1 MSEKIYACLLRLFP
15 SHFRQPYGDE
25 ALQLFRDRARNEKGF
40 FPRVRLWLDLLA
52 DLATSVPRQYRYVR
66 PALAGDAVQQRLEG
80 TPAFFLL
87 MDESPGSAALILGC
101 ALSMIALSLFS
112 TLLGHVGNRPPS
124 TASIYQREPATD
136 SHVSALSHATGQ
148 VLTDAK
154 NVKDVIANADVVN
167 PGEAMHN
174 HPQSMAL
181 LPPVSPRLP
190 NALPPQLHDAA
201 ERKRLLNAVID
212 NLNKHYVDPYAARK
226 TADALLTHEKNGDD
240 DKVADGGAFA
250 DLLTKQMR
258 EASHDMHLEVVYSQ
272 APLPNLLPEPA
283 AQDLARYR
291 KALEQDHCT
300 FKKVEM
306 LPHNIGYLK
315 LNAFPD
321 PRVCRATATAAMAS
335 LNHADAVIFDLRD
348 NRGGYSTMV
357 SQIAAYLFDHPE
369 YMYDPRESPT
379 QQSWTLSPV
388 AGNRLAD
395 KPVYVLTSRST
406 VSAAEQFCYDLKMLK
421 RVTLVGETTRG
432 SAHAGVFHR
441 IDDHFGM
448 GIPETKA
455 INPFSNTD
463 WEGVGGGA
471 RRQGQRNTSAG
482 NSRETS
488 REQAAEEVD
497 DPNNHHQIRR
507 QSRPRATPLP
517 HSRKTT
523 RLALIGPP
531 RKFRPARSAGVE

>member
-15 SHFRQPYGDE
+15 SHFRESYGDE
-25 ALQLFRDRARNEKGF
+25 ALQLFRDRARDEKGF

-66 PALAGDAVQQRLEG
+66 PALAGAAAQQRLDG
-80 TPAFFLL
+80 APAFFVLV
-87 MDESPGSAALILGC
+87 DRAPGSTALIFGC
-101 ALSMIALSLFS
+101 ALSMIALSLLS
-112 TLLGHVGNRPPS
+112 ILLSHSGNHRPS
-124 TASIYQREPATD
+124 SASIHQREHATD
-136 SHVSALSHATGQ
+136 SRVSALDQATGQ
-148 VLTDAK
+148 ILPHAE
-154 NVKDVIANADVVN
+154 NAKDVIANADVVN
-167 PGEAMHN
+167 PREARYN
-174 HPQSMAL
+174 HSQSKAL
-181 LPPVSPRLP
+181 LPPDSPRLP
-190 NALPPQLHDAA
+190 NELPPQLQDAA

-212 NLNKHYVDPYAARK
+212 NLKKHYVDPDAARK

-272 APLPNLLPEPA
+272 APLPNLLPEPTA
-283 AQDLARYR
+283 EDLARYR
-291 KALEQDHCT
+291 KALEHDNCT
-300 FKKVEM
+300 FEKVEI

-321 PRVCRATATAAMAS
+321 PRVCRATATAAMTS
-335 LNHADAVIFDLRD
+335 LNHADAIIFDLRD
-348 NRGGYSTMV
+348 NRGGYSSMV

-395 KPVYVLTSRST
+395 KPVYVLTSHST

-448 GIPETKA
+448 RIPETKA
-455 INPFSNTD
+455 INPFSTTD
-463 WEGVGGGA
+463 WEGVGVEPDIKVNA
-471 RRQGQRNTSAG
+471 AQAL
-482 NSRETS
+482 ET
-488 REQAAEEVD
+488 AEKLGE
-497 DPNNHHQIRR
+497 N
-507 QSRPRATPLP
+507 
-517 HSRKTT
+517 
-523 RLALIGPP
+523 RLQ
-531 RKFRPARSAGVE
+531 KK